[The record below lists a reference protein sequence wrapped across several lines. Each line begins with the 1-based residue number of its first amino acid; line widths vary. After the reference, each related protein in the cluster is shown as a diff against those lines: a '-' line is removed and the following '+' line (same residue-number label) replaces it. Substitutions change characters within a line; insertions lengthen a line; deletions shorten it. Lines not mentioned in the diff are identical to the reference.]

1 MLGAR
6 SRSLALSVAFGG
18 ALLFFIGTLGSSGC
32 ARGKAVSDN
41 DVVCERVLPTGSHI
55 PRMYCWKASQ
65 AKDRRNNDQEKIRN
79 IQIGSGIKLEPDK
92 PSPPVNQ

>member
-18 ALLFFIGTLGSSGC
+18 ALLFVIGTFSTTGC
-32 ARGKAVSDN
+32 ARNAVSGD
-41 DVVCERVLPTGSHI
+41 DIVCERVLPTGSHI

-65 AKDRRNNDQEKIRN
+65 ARDRRINDQEKIRN
-79 IQIGSGIKLEPDK
+79 IQIGSGIKIEPDK